1 MKFESLIN
9 PSKVSTFKK
18 ESPKL
23 GLKYKKV
30 KKYNEKPRLDLE
42 NGDTDPSSGRRRIS
56 TKPEALD
63 DPGREVDAVAE
74 GLAPPTNENLH
85 RTFSDSLFGRKV
97 GQQDGLDPQLQ
108 RGSGVPGQSRR
119 QNQRRHFHIFQKNFT
134 NVKFSQFWRLKVFRF
149 SIF

>member
-9 PSKVSTFKK
+9 PSKISTFKK

-23 GLKYKKV
+23 GLKYKEV

-63 DPGREVDAVAE
+63 DPG
-74 GLAPPTNENLH
+74 
-85 RTFSDSLFGRKV
+85 
-97 GQQDGLDPQLQ
+97 
-108 RGSGVPGQSRR
+108 
-119 QNQRRHFHIFQKNFT
+119 
-134 NVKFSQFWRLKVFRF
+134 
-149 SIF
+149 